1 MGVTVP
7 YLKRRDAMQIET
19 RDRGVQDGRQLE
31 RRAQRAMQAALDRF
45 EQSVRRVGV
54 SLMPSSRDD
63 VMCKV
68 QVWCDRGPK
77 VVVEQRGPTHEAAI
91 CAAADTV
98 QAVLARRLKRSH
110 DHHKRDR
117 SAPT

>member
-1 MGVTVP
+1 
-7 YLKRRDAMQIET
+7 MQIET
-19 RDRGVQDGRQLE
+19 RDLGIGDGRDLE

-45 EQSVRRVGV
+45 EQNVRRVGV
-54 SLMPSSRDD
+54 RLLPSSPED

-68 QVWCDRGPK
+68 QVWCDRGPP
-77 VVVEQRGPTHEAAI
+77 VVVEQRAPTHEAAI

-98 QAVLARRLKRSH
+98 QAVLARRLKKSH

-117 SAPT
+117 FAPT